1 MEFAPLKGMDTA
13 RRAPHWID
21 MKVLCLEVLQTH
33 ADRAARHH
41 VTIDLAL
48 PSGDAFV
55 IGRRDLLRGALD
67 RLMIRA
73 LRAMPTGGE
82 LALSLRRD
90 PHVVVEVRDTG
101 AFDTTTVTTAAT
113 SAVRAICEAHGGQLW
128 RRWHRPTG
136 SCFVVELPA
145 AGPGAYVAA

>member
-1 MEFAPLKGMDTA
+1 
-13 RRAPHWID
+13 
-21 MKVLCLEVLQTH
+21 MKALCLELLETH

-48 PSGDAFV
+48 PAEDAFV
-55 IGRRDLLRGALD
+55 IGHRDLLRGALD

-82 LALSLRRD
+82 LALSLRRA

-101 AFDTTTVTTAAT
+101 AFDATAVTPTV
-113 SAVRAICEAHGGQLW
+113 REICEAHGGQLW

-145 AGPGAYVAA
+145 AGPGALVAA